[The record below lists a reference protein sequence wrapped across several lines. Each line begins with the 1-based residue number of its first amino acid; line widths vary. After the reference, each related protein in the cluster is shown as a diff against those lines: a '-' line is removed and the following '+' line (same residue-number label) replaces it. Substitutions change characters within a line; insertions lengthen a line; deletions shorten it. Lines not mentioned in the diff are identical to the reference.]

1 MGKAFPRE
9 KERARTTAQAPS
21 LSLREKQKQAFP
33 LSLVAS
39 ACSSNFESCALTL
52 VFLAFPLDNFPTAA
66 TTITGD
72 KSVQA
77 LFFCFRT
84 FYCNFLLRLQDG
96 GLFCGFSFPVRVCF
110 PRWFCVFRCE
120 YGTLRQATI
129 KTQREIG
136 KTRRR
141 NFCQIDFYC
150 VRRRVQALYKES
162 SEEKVGFN
170 RHPKIPN
177 VLKYKLEKMYSK

>member
-9 KERARTTAQAPS
+9 KERAGATAQAPS

-96 GLFCGFSFPVRVCF
+96 GLFCGFGFPVRVCF
-110 PRWFCVFRCE
+110 PR
-120 YGTLRQATI
+120 
-129 KTQREIG
+129 
-136 KTRRR
+136 
-141 NFCQIDFYC
+141 
-150 VRRRVQALYKES
+150 
-162 SEEKVGFN
+162 
-170 RHPKIPN
+170 
-177 VLKYKLEKMYSK
+177 